1 MRVRRPSKSID
12 FSRRTALYR
21 LFDTEGRL
29 LYVGIAFNP
38 DSRWAGHSASK
49 SWWTDV
55 AEKRVEWHETRSEA
69 VAAERAAIATELPLY
84 NKQDSPQP
92 FEGSTVKE
100 GTKPSR
106 IVRIDDDTWE
116 DYGKLCAEK
125 GLARAA
131 DVRMYIK
138 SEIRAYQRRQRAES

>member
-1 MRVRRPSKSID
+1 MPRID
-12 FSRRTALYR
+12 MTRRTALYR

-29 LYVGIAFNP
+29 LYVGITFNP
-38 DSRWAGHSASK
+38 DNRWAEHAASK
-49 SWWTDV
+49 SWWPDV
-55 AEKRVEWHETRSEA
+55 TEKRIEWHGSRTDA
-69 VAAERAAIATELPLY
+69 AAAEVAVIAAELPLY

-92 FEGSTVKE
+92 YEGVTTKD

-125 GLARAA
+125 GIARAA

-138 SEIRAYQRRQRAES
+138 SEIRAYERGQRAES

>member
-1 MRVRRPSKSID
+1 VPRID
-12 FSRRTALYR
+12 MSRQTALYR
-21 LFDTEGRL
+21 LFDAEGRL
-29 LYVGIAFNP
+29 LYVGITFNP
-38 DSRWAGHSASK
+38 DNRWAEHATSK
-49 SWWTDV
+49 SWWPDV
-55 AEKRVEWHETRSEA
+55 TEKRIEWHGSRTDA
-69 VAAERAAIATELPLY
+69 VAAEVAVIAAELPLY

-92 FEGSTVKE
+92 FVGVTTKE

-125 GLARAA
+125 GIARAA

-138 SEIRAYQRRQRAES
+138 SEIRAYERRQRAES